1 MATALEG
8 KKIQVMV
15 VNDSAYMR
23 TMFGD
28 MIASSQRVRMCE
40 TATDGAD
47 ALRKLSKS
55 RPDVILLDMEMPNMD
70 GLTFIENAM
79 AKSPVPIVV
88 VSSYGHRGAD
98 VVFSALELGAVDFIP
113 IPSDDP
119 DKMRTL
125 KETLISKIEIAAE
138 TNPTQ
143 LKARRAK
150 RAESQPRE
158 RPHKAEEGTAIVV
171 IGASTGGP
179 GIVSEIMS
187 RLPADLPA
195 GVVIVQHMPE
205 GFTKSFAERLNGVG
219 KIPVREARDGDTVMA
234 GAALLAPGDYHMMV
248 SPAHRIELNKSPKR
262 FGVRPAINMAMVSA
276 SEVYGSRTVGV
287 LLTGMGH
294 DGAFGM
300 KMIKRRGGRTAGQD
314 EASSVVFGMAKAAVE
329 MDAVEKLLP
338 ADMIADEIV
347 KMVGSLK

>member
-8 KKIQVMV
+8 DKIQVMV

-23 TMFGD
+23 AMFGD
-28 MIASSQRVRMCE
+28 MIASSRQVRVCE

-55 RPDVILLDMEMPNMD
+55 RPDVILLDLEMPNMD

-79 AKSPVPIVV
+79 ARSPVPIVV

-119 DKMRTL
+119 DKMQTL
-125 KETLISKIEIAAE
+125 KETLISKIEVAAE
-138 TNPTQ
+138 TNPAQ

-158 RPHKAEEGTAIVV
+158 RPHKAEEGKAIVV

-219 KIPVREARDGDTVMA
+219 KIPVREAREGDTVMA

-248 SPAHRIELNKSPKR
+248 RSSHRIELNKSPKR

-329 MDAVEKLLP
+329 MDAVDRLLP